1 MRSVYLLGS
10 LGEQFGRN
18 HKFDIKSAPEALR
31 ALQANN
37 PSFQKTLM
45 ESAEKGVGY
54 KVLVGTD
61 WVTEDQELLEPLGAK
76 NSIMI
81 VPVIQGSGGVAK
93 IFTGAALIGL
103 SFAFNPITAGY
114 FMAIGVGLALSGVTQ
129 LLTPLPAFGANEAAD
144 NKPSYIFSGPVNT
157 NSQGQC
163 IPLGYGIAIVGS
175 AVVSAGISVEAVP
188 T

>member
-10 LGEQFGRN
+10 LGEQFGGN

-54 KVLVGTD
+54 KVLVGSD

-103 SFAFNPITAGY
+103 SFLGGPAAPY
-114 FMAIGVGLALSGVTQ
+114 LLSIGIGLSLSGVTQ
-129 LLTPLPAFGANEAAD
+129 LLTPLPTFGANEAAD